1 MYHTKSTDKELVATK
16 SLHHVTEVT
25 IKNTVTVA
33 IENTV
38 TVAKQ
43 EMTIQNRRVRD
54 TRLYSKMTRVINGIK

>member
-16 SLHHVTEVT
+16 SLHHVPEIT

-33 IENTV
+33 IKNTV

-43 EMTIQNRRVRD
+43 EMTMQNRRVRD
-54 TRLYSKMTRVINGIK
+54 TKPYSKMTRVIKGIK

>member
-25 IKNTVTVA
+25 IKKTVTVA

-54 TRLYSKMTRVINGIK
+54 TRLYSRMTRVINRIK

>member
-16 SLHHVTEVT
+16 SLHRVTEIT

-33 IENTV
+33 IKNTV

-43 EMTIQNRRVRD
+43 EMTIQNRRVMD
-54 TRLYSKMTRVINGIK
+54 TRLYSRMTRVINRIK